1 MLRDFKWLVVCAALI
16 SFGGGCGGREADVD
30 AVGDI
35 IEEVAPGDEG
45 NPTDL
50 STDPGRDGGEQ
61 ADEGDAE
68 MPVDVADDDG
78 DVVQPKICS
87 VRAHGAVGDGVTLD
101 TAALQAAIDECAGT
115 GGVTVVEPGIYYTGT
130 IFIKSDMTFRISE
143 GATIL
148 GSTVQEDYDGE
159 CLVAIRDA
167 ENVILEGPGIIDGN
181 GPTWWF
187 WHWIDTSAY
196 RPGKMLQPRNSRNL
210 TFRNLW
216 LTNAAG
222 WHFQLLACDDVLIDN
237 VTIRTLVDE
246 TSQSPNTD
254 GIDIDACRNVEV
266 KNCDIETGDDAIVL
280 KNSSGGWARE
290 SYNINVHDCTVASWA
305 NGLKIGTRPTQPVH
319 DVVFRDIVVQASV
332 HTNPGTRVM
341 GGVTLL
347 ADDGADVY
355 NVLAERIHMK
365 AVRSPFFLRV
375 QERILDD
382 EGDRRTEAGRL
393 YNITLKDITVEDCQI
408 PGMIMGIPGFPVENV
423 TIENVSIVSSV
434 AGTESDRDIIPDER
448 NLEYPDAVYFGTM
461 PAYGVYARH
470 VTGPLKFFG
479 EVTFASTPDE
489 KRAAVILDDVAE
501 YDLAGIAGDPEIIV
515 VGQE

>member
-1 MLRDFKWLVVCAALI
+1 MLRDFKWLVVCVALI

-50 STDPGRDGGEQ
+50 STDPGRDGGDQ
-61 ADEGDAE
+61 ADGGNAE

-148 GSTVQEDYDGE
+148 GSTAQEDYDGE

-222 WHFQLLACDDVLIDN
+222 WHFQ
-237 VTIRTLVDE
+237 
-246 TSQSPNTD
+246 
-254 GIDIDACRNVEV
+254 
-266 KNCDIETGDDAIVL
+266 
-280 KNSSGGWARE
+280 
-290 SYNINVHDCTVASWA
+290 
-305 NGLKIGTRPTQPVH
+305 
-319 DVVFRDIVVQASV
+319 
-332 HTNPGTRVM
+332 
-341 GGVTLL
+341 
-347 ADDGADVY
+347 
-355 NVLAERIHMK
+355 
-365 AVRSPFFLRV
+365 
-375 QERILDD
+375 
-382 EGDRRTEAGRL
+382 
-393 YNITLKDITVEDCQI
+393 
-408 PGMIMGIPGFPVENV
+408 
-423 TIENVSIVSSV
+423 
-434 AGTESDRDIIPDER
+434 
-448 NLEYPDAVYFGTM
+448 
-461 PAYGVYARH
+461 
-470 VTGPLKFFG
+470 
-479 EVTFASTPDE
+479 
-489 KRAAVILDDVAE
+489 
-501 YDLAGIAGDPEIIV
+501 
-515 VGQE
+515 